1 MHSRACRPRDACPR
15 HREEEPVKKLTR
27 RFERFKGL
35 TVGLDVHQRFVE
47 YVILDRKGDE
57 AAGGRFSTDPDGLSG
72 LLAQVGR
79 RKAQYVL
86 EASSCFLW
94 IYDALSER
102 VGKERVHV
110 AQPHR
115 IRPIA
120 NSLEKNDA
128 NDAWWLAYLCFEG
141 RLPEAYVPEGEIRE
155 LRIAT
160 RELRS
165 AVNRRADLI
174 RRFRSHL
181 VQEGLRLTVKDFHTT
196 EGRSTAQSRL
206 KEVEGIRRMALE
218 RLLRS
223 IEEGD
228 AEVEE
233 WRRVVQDA
241 CERLPVVQAMAESI
255 SGMGPIT
262 AATVYGELGDP
273 TRYRSAKAYAKATGL
288 APGYRESG
296 GHRTP
301 MGMSRAG
308 SAPARWAFT
317 RAVIACMRCRRG
329 PGRNVKYWVLRRAKT
344 RPKKKVIVAAARKLA
359 EGVWRLFALGEEFD
373 LAKAFPVAPV
383 A

>member
-1 MHSRACRPRDACPR
+1 M
-15 HREEEPVKKLTR
+15 KKLTR
-27 RFERFKGL
+27 RPVRFKGI
-35 TVGLDVHQRFVE
+35 TVGLDVHQRIIEFV
-47 YVILDRKGDE
+47 VLDRKGDE
-57 AAGGRFSTDPDGLSG
+57 EKGGRFVASREGLED
-72 LLAQVGR
+72 LFDVVRR

-94 IYDALSER
+94 IYDALVER
-102 VGKERVHV
+102 VGRDHVHV

-115 IRPIA
+115 VRPIA

-141 RLPEAYVPEGEIRE
+141 RLPEAYVPEGMIRE

-165 AVNRRADLI
+165 AINRRSDLI

-181 VQEGLRLTVKDFHTT
+181 VQTGLRLTAKDFHTL
-196 EGRSTAQSRL
+196 EGRESAEVQLEQVKGIRQAAL
-206 KEVEGIRRMALE
+206 WRILLVIEAEDKEVDWWREMVAAQCENLP
-218 RLLRS
+218 
-223 IEEGD
+223 D
-228 AEVEE
+228 AHF
-233 WRRVVQDA
+233 
-241 CERLPVVQAMAESI
+241 MAEEI
-255 SGMGPIT
+255 PGLGPTT
-262 AATVYGELGDP
+262 ASTIYAELGDP
-273 TRYRSAKAYAKATGL
+273 RRFRNAKAYAKATGL
-288 APGYRESG
+288 TPGLRESA

-329 PGRNVKYWVLRRAKT
+329 PGVSVKYWVLRRSRG

-373 LAKAFPVAPV
+373 LARAFPGPAVV
-383 A
+383 